1 MDNLIKRMQTGK
13 ILIVDD
19 DKSILR
25 SLEILLEN
33 EFELVKT
40 ISNPNLILS
49 EYQKGSYDV
58 VLLDMNFSTGIN
70 TGNEGLFWLNEILK
84 TDEKAIIV
92 LITAYGE
99 VDLAV
104 KAMKEGATDFIIKPW
119 NNEKLIY
126 TLKSACKIRQSQ
138 LEINKL
144 AKENDSLNA
153 EINKSKEKIIGS
165 SKLMNKI
172 YSMIDKVAP
181 TDANILILGENG
193 TGKELIAKEIHR
205 KSKRNL
211 KPMFSI
217 DMGTIS
223 ESLFES
229 ELFGHK
235 KGAFTD
241 AKEDRMGRFEIANGG
256 TLFLDEISNIP
267 VSLQSKILT
276 ALQKREIVPIGSNT
290 PVSIDVRLITATNKN
305 PEALIQ
311 EGLFREDLYYRINT
325 VQVELPPL
333 RDRQDDII
341 QIAKYYLGIFASK
354 YEKKQ
359 LQFSAGAVS
368 TLKNYHW
375 PGNIREL
382 KHAIEKAVILSN
394 GNILKA
400 EDFMLKQE
408 PKTSEWPLKFDEIEK
423 IAIQRALQNNAGKM
437 IDAAKEL
444 GLTRQTLYN
453 KLKKYNL

>member
-1 MDNLIKRMQTGK
+1 MQSKGK

-49 EYQKGSYDV
+49 EYKRGNYDV

-70 TGNEGLFWLNEILK
+70 TGNEGIFWLNEIFK
-84 TDEKAIIV
+84 IDKKAIII
-92 LITAYGE
+92 LITAYGD

-104 KAMKEGATDFIIKPW
+104 KAMKDGATDFVIKPW
-119 NNEKLIY
+119 NNEKLIS
-126 TLKSACKIRQSQ
+126 TLRSALKIRQSQ

-144 AKENDSLNA
+144 AKEKDSLSA

-165 SKLMNKI
+165 SSAMTKLF
-172 YSMIDKVAP
+172 SVIDKVAN
-181 TDANILILGENG
+181 TDVNVLILGENG

-205 KSKRNL
+205 KSNRHS
-211 KPMFSI
+211 KPMISI
-217 DMGTIS
+217 DMGTIA

-241 AKEDRMGRFEIANGG
+241 AKEDRTGRLEIANGG

-267 VSLQSKILT
+267 VSLQSKLLT
-276 ALQKREIVPIGSNT
+276 ALQNREIIPLGSNI
-290 PVSIDVRLITATNKN
+290 PLKIDVRLITATNKN
-305 PEALIQ
+305 PDDLIQ
-311 EGLFREDLYYRINT
+311 QGLFREDLYYRINT

-333 RDRQDDII
+333 RERQDDII
-341 QIAKYYLGIFASK
+341 QIAEYYLGIFASK
-354 YEKKQ
+354 YEKPLLKYNN
-359 LQFSAGAVS
+359 SAIDI
-368 TLKNYHW
+368 LKNYQW

-382 KHAIEKAVILSN
+382 KHSIEKAVILST
-394 GNILKA
+394 GNTLKA

-408 PKTSEWPLKFDEIEK
+408 SKTSDWPLKFDEIER
-423 IAIQRALQNNAGKM
+423 IAIKRALENNKGV
-437 IDAAKEL
+437 IVDAAKEL

>member
-1 MDNLIKRMQTGK
+1 MQNGK

-49 EYQKGSYDV
+49 EYQKGIYDV

-70 TGNEGLFWLNEILK
+70 TGNEGIFWLNEILK
-84 TDEKAIIV
+84 TDKKAIII
-92 LITAYGE
+92 LLTAYGD

-104 KAMKEGATDFIIKPW
+104 KAMKEGATDFVIKPW

-144 AKENDSLNA
+144 AKEKDTLSA
-153 EINKSKEKIIGS
+153 EINKSKEKIIGA
-165 SKLMNKI
+165 SKVMNKI

-193 TGKELIAKEIHR
+193 TGKELIAREIHR

-211 KPMFSI
+211 KPMISI

-241 AKEDRMGRFEIANGG
+241 AKEDRTGRFEIASGG

-276 ALQKREIVPIGSNT
+276 AIQKGEIVPLGSNK
-290 PVSIDVRLITATNKN
+290 PVTIDVRLITATNKN
-305 PEALIQ
+305 PEDLIQ
-311 EGLFREDLYYRINT
+311 QGLFREDLYYRINT
-325 VQVELPPL
+325 VQIELPPL
-333 RDRQDDII
+333 RERQDDII
-341 QIAKYYLGIFASK
+341 QIAEYYLGIFASK

-359 LQFSAGAVS
+359 LKFSTGAKN
-368 TLKNYHW
+368 TLKNYQW

-382 KHAIEKAVILSN
+382 KHSIEKAVILN
-394 GNILKA
+394 DGDILQS
-400 EDFMLKQE
+400 EDFMFKQE
-408 PKTSEWPLKFDEIEK
+408 SKTSEWPLKFDEIER

>member
-1 MDNLIKRMQTGK
+1 MQKGK

-33 EFELVKT
+33 EFERVKT

-49 EYQKGSYDV
+49 EYQQGNYDV

-70 TGNEGLFWLNEILK
+70 TGNEGIFWLNEILK
-84 TDEKAIIV
+84 TDEKAVII
-92 LITAYGE
+92 LITAYGD

-126 TLKSACKIRQSQ
+126 TLKSAFKIRKSQ

-144 AKENDSLNA
+144 AKENDSLSA

-165 SKLMNKI
+165 SQIMNKI
-172 YSMIDKVAP
+172 YSMINKVAP

-211 KPMFSI
+211 KPMISI
-217 DMGTIS
+217 DMGTIP

-241 AKEDRMGRFEIANGG
+241 AKEDRTGRFEIANGG

-267 VSLQSKILT
+267 VSLQSKILA
-276 ALQKREIVPIGSNT
+276 ALQKREIVPLGSNK

-305 PEALIQ
+305 PKDIIQ
-311 EGLFREDLYYRINT
+311 QGLFRKDLYYRINT
-325 VQVELPPL
+325 VQIELPPL
-333 RDRQDDII
+333 RNRQDDII
-341 QIAKYYLGIFASK
+341 QIAEYYLGIFSSK

-359 LQFSAGAVS
+359 LKFSTSAIN

-382 KHAIEKAVILSN
+382 KHSIEKAVILN
-394 GNILKA
+394 DGNILQS
-400 EDFMLKQE
+400 EDFMFKQE
-408 PKTSEWPLKFDEIEK
+408 SKTSDWPLKFDEIER